1 MPELPEVE
9 TIRRT
14 LEPLLTGK
22 RIQSFELLWA
32 RTLAFPALT
41 DARHSMIGTTIAG
54 VRRRGKLV
62 VLELDSGD
70 LITIHL
76 RMTGELLYRDA
87 GILPRATER
96 EPYLRAIFGLSPCAE
111 LLFYDTRKFGRISL
125 YTRETSA
132 SLDTTLGIEPLD
144 AGFTTAALA
153 IILRRER
160 RLKSLLLDQHLIAG
174 LGNIYV
180 DEALFAARLHPLRPA
195 NTLGESEV
203 AELRT
208 AIVDVLSTAIAGH
221 GTTLRDYRSGL
232 GEPGT
237 NQHRLHV
244 YGKPAGSPCSRCG
257 APLARI
263 SVDQRST
270 TFCPECQ
277 PTIAHMLNR

>member
-1 MPELPEVE
+1 
-9 TIRRT
+9 
-14 LEPLLTGK
+14 
-22 RIQSFELLWA
+22 
-32 RTLAFPALT
+32 
-41 DARHSMIGTTIAG
+41 MIGTTIAG

-87 GILPRATER
+87 GILPRSTER

-174 LGNIYV
+174 LGNIYL
-180 DEALFAARLHPLRPA
+180 DEALLAARLHPLRPA

-221 GTTLRDYRSGL
+221 GTTPVSYTHLTL
-232 GEPGT
+232 
-237 NQHRLHV
+237 
-244 YGKPAGSPCSRCG
+244 
-257 APLARI
+257 
-263 SVDQRST
+263 
-270 TFCPECQ
+270 
-277 PTIAHMLNR
+277 PTSDLV